1 VERPADG
8 SAAAFPYDDCMIVL
22 VVDDSPAVRARLV
35 AMIGAAPDVDV
46 REAGEAQ
53 GAMAVIAGTAV
64 DVVVLDLHL
73 PQTSGLD
80 LLTRIKALDS
90 TITVIVLT
98 NEVSAPYRREC
109 LLRGADH
116 FFDKSRHFAH
126 AAEAVLASASSPRM
140 RRSTTA
146 LS

>member
-1 VERPADG
+1 
-8 SAAAFPYDDCMIVL
+8 MIVL

-46 REAGEAQ
+46 REAGEAE
-53 GAMAVIAGTAV
+53 GALAVIASSAV

-73 PQTSGLD
+73 PRTSGLE

-90 TITVIVLT
+90 TITVVVLT

-116 FFDKSRHFAH
+116 FFDKSRHFTR
-126 AAEAVLASASSPRM
+126 AAEAVLASARSARM
-140 RRSTTA
+140 RRSTTV

>member
-1 VERPADG
+1 
-8 SAAAFPYDDCMIVL
+8 MIVL

-35 AMIGAAPDVDV
+35 AMIGAAPHVDV

-53 GAMAVIAGTAV
+53 GALAVIARAAV

-98 NEVSAPYRREC
+98 NEASTPYRREC

-116 FFDKSRHFAH
+116 FFDKSHDFAR
-126 AAEAVLASASSPRM
+126 AAEAVLASADSARM
-140 RRSTTA
+140 RRRTTA
-146 LS
+146 SS